1 MYTGMMSP
9 MMILALVIIPSRSD
23 ESEAGAQD
31 FYAGTDDANASVESN
46 IKLMVNKADW
56 NKCITS
62 DINAC
67 TMFQHTVVIICN
79 LLCTG

>member
-1 MYTGMMSP
+1 MTIMYTGMMSP

-46 IKLMVNKADW
+46 IKLMVNKAD
-56 NKCITS
+56 
-62 DINAC
+62 
-67 TMFQHTVVIICN
+67 
-79 LLCTG
+79 